1 MTSHES
7 VVLVAD
13 TGEIGVTGLS
23 FTIGNEPIG
32 TAAIISNQPGVG
44 ELRWDPKDF
53 MSADGTLVT
62 SLRLAVDYAFK
73 DLGLRRIEAFIDLDD
88 TSGIRVAS
96 MAGLRREGVMRQR
109 GEAGDQVLL
118 ARVDVDPDAL
128 TPEGFIG
135 ILNSGLPKKRVI
147 AQGVLRDAGNRVLL
161 CELTYKKEWDLPG
174 GVIETGESPAIGL
187 VREIEEELGIE
198 VKIDSLLT
206 VNWLPPWKGWDDAV
220 VFVFDLGVAEANLV
234 EQLVL
239 QETEIKSAH
248 WCDQETIKSKA
259 TAATIELLNAI
270 SNPALPNYREA
281 PEQPIS

>member
-1 MTSHES
+1 MTSRES

-23 FTIGNEPIG
+23 FTNGNEPVG

-44 ELRWDPKDF
+44 ELRWNPHDF
-53 MSADGTLVT
+53 MSTDGTLVA
-62 SLRLAVDYAFK
+62 SLRLAVEYAFK
-73 DLGLRRIEAFIDLDD
+73 DLGLKRVEAFLESDD
-88 TSGIRVAS
+88 TAGIRVAS
-96 MAGLRREGVMRQR
+96 MAGLRREGVLRQR

-118 ARVDVDPDAL
+118 ARVELDPDAL

-147 AQGVLRDAGNRVLL
+147 AQGVLRDLDNRVLL

-187 VREIEEELGIE
+187 VRELEEELGIE
-198 VKIDSLLT
+198 VKINSLLT

-220 VFVFDLGVAEANLV
+220 VFVFDLGVADANLV

-239 QETEIKSAH
+239 QETEIKGAH
-248 WCDQETIKSKA
+248 WCDLETIKSKA

-270 SNPALPNYREA
+270 SSPALPNYREA
-281 PEQPIS
+281 PEQPVN

>member
-23 FTIGNEPIG
+23 FTIGNEPVG
-32 TAAIISNQPGVG
+32 TAAIISNQSGVG
-44 ELRWDPKDF
+44 ELRWNPHDF
-53 MSADGTLVT
+53 TSTDGTLVA
-62 SLRLAVDYAFK
+62 SLRLAVEYAFK
-73 DLGLRRIEAFIDLDD
+73 DLGLKRVEAFLESDD
-88 TSGIRVAS
+88 TAGIRVAS
-96 MAGLRREGVMRQR
+96 MAGLRREGVLRQR

-118 ARVDVDPDAL
+118 ARVELDPDAL

-147 AQGVLRDAGNRVLL
+147 AQGVLRDSDNRVLL

-187 VREIEEELGIE
+187 VRELEEELGIE
-198 VKIDSLLT
+198 VKINSLLT

-220 VFVFDLGVAEANLV
+220 VFVFDLGVADANLV

-239 QETEIKSAH
+239 QETEIKGAH
-248 WCDQETIKSKA
+248 WCDLETIKSKA

-270 SNPALPNYREA
+270 SSPALPNYREA
-281 PEQPIS
+281 PEQPVN

>member
-7 VVLVAD
+7 IVLVAD
-13 TGEIGVTGLS
+13 TGDNGVIGLS
-23 FTIGNEPIG
+23 FTIGNKPIG
-32 TAAIISNQPGVG
+32 TAAIVSLQSGVG
-44 ELRWDPKDF
+44 ELRWDPNEF
-53 MSADGTLVT
+53 MSADGALVT
-62 SLRLAVDYAFK
+62 SLRLAVEYAFK
-73 DLGLRRIEAFIDLDD
+73 DLGLKRIEAFLELDD

-96 MAGLRREGVMRQR
+96 MAGLRREGVLRNR
-109 GEAGDQVLL
+109 GVAGDQVVL
-118 ARVDVDPDAL
+118 ARVESDPDAF

-147 AQGVLRDAGNRVLL
+147 AQGVLRDAENRVLL

-187 VREIEEELGIE
+187 VRELEEELGI
-198 VKIDSLLT
+198 KIEINSLLT

-234 EQLVL
+234 DQLVL
-239 QETEIKSAH
+239 QETEIRGAH
-248 WCDQETIKSKA
+248 WCDIETIKSKA

-281 PEQPIS
+281 PEQPAN

>member
-1 MTSHES
+1 MTAHES

-198 VKIDSLLT
+198 VKINSLLT

-234 EQLVL
+234 EKLVL
-239 QETEIKSAH
+239 QETEIKGTH

-259 TAATIELLNAI
+259 TAATIELLSAI

-281 PEQPIS
+281 PEQPVS

>member
-1 MTSHES
+1 MTSRES

-23 FTIGNEPIG
+23 FTNGNEPVG

-44 ELRWDPKDF
+44 ELRWNPHDF
-53 MSADGTLVT
+53 MSTDGTLVA
-62 SLRLAVDYAFK
+62 SLRLAVEYAFK
-73 DLGLRRIEAFIDLDD
+73 DLGLKRVEAFLESDD
-88 TSGIRVAS
+88 TAGIRVAS
-96 MAGLRREGVMRQR
+96 MAGLRREGVLRQR
-109 GEAGDQVLL
+109 GQAGDQVLL
-118 ARVDVDPDAL
+118 ARVEVDPDAL

-147 AQGVLRDAGNRVLL
+147 AQGVLRDSDNRVLL

-187 VREIEEELGIE
+187 VRELEEELGIE
-198 VKIDSLLT
+198 VKINSLLT

-220 VFVFDLGVAEANLV
+220 VFVFDLGVADANLV

-239 QETEIKSAH
+239 QETEIKGAH
-248 WCDQETIKSKA
+248 WCDLETIKSKA

-270 SNPALPNYREA
+270 SSPALPNYREA
-281 PEQPIS
+281 PEQPVN

>member
-1 MTSHES
+1 MTSRES

-23 FTIGNEPIG
+23 FTNGNEPVG

-44 ELRWDPKDF
+44 ELRWNPHDF
-53 MSADGTLVT
+53 MSTDGTLVA
-62 SLRLAVDYAFK
+62 SLRLAVEYAFK
-73 DLGLRRIEAFIDLDD
+73 DLGLKRVEAFLESDD
-88 TSGIRVAS
+88 TAGIRVAS
-96 MAGLRREGVMRQR
+96 MAGLRREGVLRQR

-118 ARVDVDPDAL
+118 ARVEVDPDAL

-147 AQGVLRDAGNRVLL
+147 AQGVLRDSDNRVLL

-187 VREIEEELGIE
+187 VRELEEELGIE
-198 VKIDSLLT
+198 VKINSLLT

-220 VFVFDLGVAEANLV
+220 VFVFDLGVADANLV

-239 QETEIKSAH
+239 QETEIKGAH
-248 WCDQETIKSKA
+248 WCDLETIKSKA

-270 SNPALPNYREA
+270 SSPALPNYREA
-281 PEQPIS
+281 PEQPVN

>member
-88 TSGIRVAS
+88 TYGIRVAS

-198 VKIDSLLT
+198 VKINSLLT

-234 EQLVL
+234 EKLVL
-239 QETEIKSAH
+239 QETEIKGTH

-259 TAATIELLNAI
+259 TAATIELLSAI
-270 SNPALPNYREA
+270 SNPDLPNYREA
-281 PEQPIS
+281 PEQPVS